1 MCEMESLDSSL
12 AYPLSQIDPHV
23 DSKNNDT
30 LRFVHL
36 KPFLRLFAKSVNNL
50 ALVDPASDNSFGA
63 LLSSQPRAELGR
75 PIVED
80 IFGKAEKCRI
90 SLIAPICTILSP
102 QEADELCESER
113 EKCIAIQGQ
122 SNVAFPTK
130 GGASI
135 RPHVVVTVP
144 ATVNGGLRDAKIDME
159 LLSTDKVK
167 MCIVSSSGTR
177 KYMTSGKLPDVL
189 LNRLFETTNTAELEE
204 GPCRSNV
211 LTRNTQLAIARF
223 LERKLRLQV
232 LCTASMPA
240 PISRPVVL
248 ESVRLMPFSRASS
261 SWASVR
267 AVLHPS
273 SASCICGA
281 HGLRTC
287 GVNRVE
293 AIIETCGRDLEKTPS
308 GQYRCPCHKQALDD
322 TGNSRNNQEGLC
334 TEGTCIS
341 VRCLHTNG
349 GVTRAPGAR
358 IDRIPLNDAERLELS
373 SILMNAL
380 EFEARTRDCFN
391 SKGYATNQAKI
402 NHQTT
407 VLGDK
412 LRQRLND
419 AERQQL
425 AKEDY
430 EETNPRAMLQR
441 DMMAVDLMRGGGVFL
456 HVKTKHGIR
465 KRELKREK
473 RTEQTKPLSTNE
485 AELITTHGH
494 LFRKAI

>member
-1 MCEMESLDSSL
+1 MESLNPSL
-12 AYPLSQIDPHV
+12 AYPLSQIDPHI
-23 DSKNNDT
+23 DSKKNDA
-30 LRFVHL
+30 LRFTQL
-36 KPFLRLFAKSVNNL
+36 KPFLRLFAKSVDNL
-50 ALVDPASDNSFGA
+50 AFVDPASDSSFGA
-63 LLSSQPRAELGR
+63 LLSSQPMAALGR

-90 SLIAPICTILSP
+90 CLISPICTILSP

-113 EKCIAIQGQ
+113 EQCIAIQGQ
-122 SNVAFPTK
+122 SNVALMAKCRANTK
-130 GGASI
+130 
-135 RPHVVVTVP
+135 PHIIVTVP
-144 ATVNGGLRDAKIDME
+144 ATVNGGLRDAKIDIE
-159 LLSTDKVK
+159 LVSADTVK

-189 LNRLFETTNTAELEE
+189 LKRLFETNNTSELAGES
-204 GPCRSNV
+204 CRSNV
-211 LTRNTQLAIARF
+211 LTRNTQLAIASF

-232 LCTASMPA
+232 LCTASVPA
-240 PISRPVVL
+240 PGSRPVAL

-267 AVLHPS
+267 AVLHQS
-273 SASCICGA
+273 SASCICAA
-281 HGLRTC
+281 HGLRIG

-308 GQYRCPCHKQALDD
+308 GQYRCPCHKQELDD

-380 EFEARTRDCFN
+380 EFEARTRDCYN
-391 SKGYATNQAKI
+391 AKGYATNQPKI
-402 NHQTT
+402 NHQAT
-407 VLGDK
+407 VLGEK
-412 LRQRLND
+412 LRQRLSD
-419 AERQQL
+419 AERKQL

-465 KRELKREK
+465 KRELKRERK
-473 RTEQTKPLSTNE
+473 TEQTKPLSQNE
-485 AELITTHGH
+485 AELVTTHGH